1 MQETNMKQV
10 VAELV
15 GDEVRSGKVIRN
27 ADVLRVLP
35 LLAEAIHV
43 DKMKLKGKIRDSLL
57 EEGTYNPLNVILG
70 IIGFRIVSEDGM
82 PDRVVSYK
90 STQDKLDDFLLVDE
104 EKFREALTEISGRL
118 QETEQENHKQ
128 EEAQNDR
135 IMQMSFNL
143 ENVTN
148 ELNENRQELAYMRQS
163 VAEQVQFMLADLG
176 REQEDSAVGNGLK
189 DILAAVNVEAV
200 WEAEDESGMF
210 TVLKTERLQTSKN
223 KPCMVSGGKVL
234 VKGLRFIAAGQE

>member
-1 MQETNMKQV
+1 M
-10 VAELV
+10 
-15 GDEVRSGKVIRN
+15 GCR
-27 ADVLRVLP
+27 
-35 LLAEAIHV
+35 
-43 DKMKLKGKIRDSLL
+43 
-57 EEGTYNPLNVILG
+57 
-70 IIGFRIVSEDGM
+70 IG
-82 PDRVVSYK
+82 VVSYK

-189 DILAAVNVEAV
+189 DILAAVDVG
-200 WEAEDESGMF
+200 SG
-210 TVLKTERLQTSKN
+210 LG
-223 KPCMVSGGKVL
+223 SGG
-234 VKGLRFIAAGQE
+234 

>member
-1 MQETNMKQV
+1 
-10 VAELV
+10 
-15 GDEVRSGKVIRN
+15 
-27 ADVLRVLP
+27 
-35 LLAEAIHV
+35 
-43 DKMKLKGKIRDSLL
+43 
-57 EEGTYNPLNVILG
+57 
-70 IIGFRIVSEDGM
+70 M

-189 DILAAVNVEAV
+189 DILAAVDVEAV

>member
-15 GDEVRSGKVIRN
+15 GDEVRSGKVIQN

-189 DILAAVNVEAV
+189 DILAAVDVEAV

>member
-82 PDRVVSYK
+82 PDRVGFRPR
-90 STQDKLDDFLLVDE
+90 DDSASADDMKPIDAIKPFIQNKV
-104 EKFREALTEISGRL
+104 R
-118 QETEQENHKQ
+118 
-128 EEAQNDR
+128 EEAED
-135 IMQMSFNL
+135 MDL

-189 DILAAVNVEAV
+189 DILAAVDVEAV

>member
-70 IIGFRIVSEDGM
+70 IIGFRIVSEDG
-82 PDRVVSYK
+82 
-90 STQDKLDDFLLVDE
+90 T
-104 EKFREALTEISGRL
+104 
-118 QETEQENHKQ
+118 
-128 EEAQNDR
+128 
-135 IMQMSFNL
+135 
-143 ENVTN
+143 
-148 ELNENRQELAYMRQS
+148 
-163 VAEQVQFMLADLG
+163 
-176 REQEDSAVGNGLK
+176 
-189 DILAAVNVEAV
+189 
-200 WEAEDESGMF
+200 
-210 TVLKTERLQTSKN
+210 
-223 KPCMVSGGKVL
+223 
-234 VKGLRFIAAGQE
+234 LR

>member
-1 MQETNMKQV
+1 M
-10 VAELV
+10 
-15 GDEVRSGKVIRN
+15 
-27 ADVLRVLP
+27 LRVLP

-163 VAEQVQFMLADLG
+163 VAEQGTVYAG
-176 REQEDSAVGNGLK
+176 R
-189 DILAAVNVEAV
+189 
-200 WEAEDESGMF
+200 SGQG
-210 TVLKTERLQTSKN
+210 T
-223 KPCMVSGGKVL
+223 G
-234 VKGLRFIAAGQE
+234 RFPPSEMD

>member
-35 LLAEAIHV
+35 LLTEAVHV

-104 EKFREALTEISGRL
+104 EKFREALAEISGRL

-189 DILAAVNVEAV
+189 DILAAVDVEAV

>member
-1 MQETNMKQV
+1 MISFWWMKKS
-10 VAELV
+10 
-15 GDEVRSGKVIRN
+15 SGR
-27 ADVLRVLP
+27 
-35 LLAEAIHV
+35 
-43 DKMKLKGKIRDSLL
+43 
-57 EEGTYNPLNVILG
+57 
-70 IIGFRIVSEDGM
+70 
-82 PDRVVSYK
+82 
-90 STQDKLDDFLLVDE
+90 
-104 EKFREALTEISGRL
+104 ALTEISGRL

-189 DILAAVNVEAV
+189 DILAAVDVEAV